1 MSGLSNIAHFKTSA
15 AGILGL
21 QAGEDVN
28 GREVR
33 RAELPPLADGSPDT
47 GALLQRRAPRPH

>member
-1 MSGLSNIAHFKTSA
+1 MSSPHSNTGA

-28 GREVR
+28 DHKPGRIQPVDATHYEPFR
-33 RAELPPLADGSPDT
+33 LKECWT
-47 GALLQRRAPRPH
+47 